1 MIQFEQIKL
10 MNDTTILY
18 LESIGQNTKRNK
30 IINKILE
37 DDTCFFKI
45 TKEDAIII
53 LEDIGISK
61 SNIESIYSDLIS
73 IDNYYLLQNQG
84 KIKENDKSIKIKYEN
99 YKDNILFN
107 SSDKNYISEKLD
119 NLNSISKID
128 YKESLFKKFL
138 KFLFKFFKE

>member
-61 SNIESIYSDLIS
+61 GNIESIYSNLIS